1 MRVERSRSLRVR
13 GDEAELGVVFRNL
26 FENAVKYSEDPVRIR
41 VGIKEVGDGRVQVEI
56 SDQGIGIPKQELGR
70 IFNRFYRTGR
80 DVQRQVSGLGL
91 GLFVVARA
99 APQTRRP
106 DRGALRGRGTRQS
119 LRRDA
124 EARMIDST
132 QATSVSRGDS
142 RSARRRILVVE
153 DEAHLADGVRFNLEQ
168 EGYEVE
174 VVGDGRS
181 ALDRLAQS
189 EGPPFDLVIL
199 DLMLPEMGGFEVA
212 RRTRASGNYVA
223 ILILTAKDDPA
234 DIVRG
239 IEEGADD
246 YLTKPFRLEELLARV
261 RGLLRRR
268 RWDGV
273 ETLNEPQPDV
283 RVGESVIHFD
293 RFSIE
298 TPEETVTL
306 TTREVGLLRA
316 LVDREGETV
325 TRGELLEEVWGL
337 RPDTKTR
344 VIDSF
349 IVRLRKYLER
359 NPSNPEHIVSVRGQ
373 GYRFE
378 R

>member
-1 MRVERSRSLRVR
+1 MTSSA
-13 GDEAELGVVFRNL
+13 DESAHPN
-26 FENAVKYSEDPVRIR
+26 
-41 VGIKEVGDGRVQVEI
+41 GIDA
-56 SDQGIGIPKQELGR
+56 
-70 IFNRFYRTGR
+70 TG
-80 DVQRQVSGLGL
+80 S
-91 GLFVVARA
+91 
-99 APQTRRP
+99 
-106 DRGALRGRGTRQS
+106 
-119 LRRDA
+119 
-124 EARMIDST
+124 
-132 QATSVSRGDS
+132 
-142 RSARRRILVVE
+142 RILVVE

-168 EGYEVE
+168 EGYVVE
-174 VVGDGRS
+174 VVDSGRV
-181 ALDRLAQS
+181 AVERLAD
-189 EGPPFDLVIL
+189 GDLPPFDLVLL
-199 DLMLPEMGGFEVA
+199 DLMLPEMSGFEVA
-212 RRTRASGNYVA
+212 RRTRASGNHVT
-223 ILILTAKDDPA
+223 ILMLTAKDDPA

-239 IEEGADD
+239 LEEGADD

-261 RGLLRRR
+261 NGLLRRR

-273 ETLNEPQPDV
+273 ETPPDLV
-283 RVGESVIHFD
+283 ADVQVGESVIRFN

-298 TPEETVTL
+298 TANETVTL

-325 TRGELLEEVWGL
+325 TRGELLKEVWGL

-359 NPSNPEHIVSVRGQ
+359 NPSEPEHIISVRGR